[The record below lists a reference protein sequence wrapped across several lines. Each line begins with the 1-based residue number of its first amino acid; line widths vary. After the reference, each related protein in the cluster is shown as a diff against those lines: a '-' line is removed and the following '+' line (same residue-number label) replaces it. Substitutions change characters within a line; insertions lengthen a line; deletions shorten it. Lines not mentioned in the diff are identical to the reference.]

1 MMFQSKHCYWV
12 FVAVPLFISYAVGVT
27 SLVIKAPELATKSSP
42 YRSLGAASSKSL
54 SSRTTLAMSNY
65 DADYYVPTEQPAV
78 GEQSRITLSRF
89 LSQYVKD
96 HPEVSKI

>member
-1 MMFQSKHCYWV
+1 MMLQSKHCYWV
-12 FVAVPLFISYAVGVT
+12 FLAVPLLISYGVGVT
-27 SLVIKAPELATKSSP
+27 SLVIKAPELATATSP
-42 YRSLGAASSKSL
+42 YKSVGAST
-54 SSRTTLAMSNY
+54 SSRSFCSPTALALSNY

-96 HPEVSKI
+96 HPEVS